1 MRKTKII
8 CTIGPATS
16 SEKMLNDMYD
26 AGMNAVRL
34 NMTHGTH
41 ESHLE
46 IINLVKKLNKTVKH
60 PVPVILDTQGP
71 EVRTGNL
78 DSDMQLSK
86 GQVITISVR
95 AGDVEESSIHI
106 DYKDLINAVN
116 EGDKITV
123 DNGLINLKVLKKNRG
138 KLKCRVLDGGTLKS
152 KRHVNLPGIRIN
164 LPAIT
169 PKDKQ
174 DIDFGV
180 KNGIDYIALSF
191 VRKAKDVLQLKKY
204 LGKNADKIKIISK
217 IEDQEGVKNIKKII
231 EVSDAVMV
239 ARGDLGIEISIEE
252 LPNVQRNIVRL
263 CQEMGKRV
271 IVATHM
277 LESMIENPIPTRAEV
292 TDVANAIYEEADALM
307 LSGETSIGKYPV
319 SSIRHIHKIAKAS
332 EKQPGLNFRK
342 NLNKTDEKQHIG
354 ATAVGLAEAISS
366 RAVVVI
372 TKRGIMAQYVTNRR
386 PIKTYAYAFTEDKT
400 VRRQLSLNRG
410 LVAHPIIFAKDPE
423 VTIKK
428 ALDILK
434 EKEGFKS
441 GERVVVVSD
450 IITKTDSDSI
460 QIRTIH

>member
-16 SEKMLNDMYD
+16 SEKMLNQLYK

-41 ESHLE
+41 ESHLD
-46 IINLVKKLNKTVKH
+46 IINLVKKLNKTVRY
-60 PVPVILDTQGP
+60 PVPIILDTQGP

-78 DSDMQLSK
+78 ESDMQLSK

-95 AGDVEESSIHI
+95 AGDVEESSIQI
-106 DYKDLINAVN
+106 NYKDLINAVN

-123 DNGLINLKVLKKNRG
+123 DNGLINLKVLKKNKG
-138 KLKCRVLDGGTLKS
+138 QLKCKVLDGGTLKS
-152 KRHVNLPGIRIN
+152 KRHVNLPGIKVN

-169 PKDKQ
+169 HKDEL
-174 DIDFGV
+174 DVRFGI

-191 VRKAKDVLQLKKY
+191 VREAKDVLKLKKL

-217 IEDQEGVKNIKKII
+217 IEDQEGVKNIEEII
-231 EVSDAVMV
+231 EASDAIMV
-239 ARGDLGIEISIEE
+239 ARGDLGIEINIEE

-263 CQEMGKRV
+263 CQEKGKRV

-319 SSIRHIHKIAKAS
+319 SCIRHLHKISSAS

-342 NLNKTDEKQHIG
+342 NLLKTNEKQHIG
-354 ATAVGLAEAISS
+354 ATAVGLAEAINSK
-366 RAVVVI
+366 AVVVI

-386 PIKTYAYAFTEDKT
+386 PIKTFAYAFTQDKR
-400 VRRQLSLNRG
+400 VRRQLALNRA
-410 LVAHPIIFAKDPE
+410 LASHLIKFNKDPE
-423 VTIKK
+423 LTIKN
-428 ALDILK
+428 ALEILK
-434 EKEGFKS
+434 KREGFKS
-441 GERVVVVSD
+441 GDRVVVVSD
-450 IITKTDSDSI
+450 IITKADSDAI
-460 QIRTIH
+460 QIRAIH

>member
-8 CTIGPATS
+8 CTIGPATD
-16 SEKMLNDMYD
+16 SEKMLSEMYN

-41 ESHLE
+41 DSHLK
-46 IINLVKKLNKTVKH
+46 IIKLVKKLNKTVKY

-106 DYKDLINAVN
+106 DYKDLIKAVN

-169 PKDKQ
+169 PKDKL

-180 KNGIDYIALSF
+180 NNGVDYIALSF

-217 IEDQEGVKNIKKII
+217 IED
-231 EVSDAVMV
+231 
-239 ARGDLGIEISIEE
+239 
-252 LPNVQRNIVRL
+252 
-263 CQEMGKRV
+263 
-271 IVATHM
+271 
-277 LESMIENPIPTRAEV
+277 
-292 TDVANAIYEEADALM
+292 
-307 LSGETSIGKYPV
+307 
-319 SSIRHIHKIAKAS
+319 
-332 EKQPGLNFRK
+332 
-342 NLNKTDEKQHIG
+342 
-354 ATAVGLAEAISS
+354 
-366 RAVVVI
+366 
-372 TKRGIMAQYVTNRR
+372 
-386 PIKTYAYAFTEDKT
+386 
-400 VRRQLSLNRG
+400 
-410 LVAHPIIFAKDPE
+410 
-423 VTIKK
+423 
-428 ALDILK
+428 
-434 EKEGFKS
+434 
-441 GERVVVVSD
+441 
-450 IITKTDSDSI
+450 
-460 QIRTIH
+460 

>member
-16 SEKMLNDMYD
+16 SEEMLNAMYE

-46 IINLVKKLNKTVKH
+46 IINLVKTLNKKAKH
-60 PVPVILDTQGP
+60 PVPIILDTQGP

-78 DSDMQLSK
+78 ESDMQLSK
-86 GQVITISVR
+86 GEIITISVR

-106 DYKDLINAVN
+106 DYKDLVKAVN

-123 DNGLINLKVLKKNRG
+123 DNGLINLKVLKKNKG
-138 KLKCRVLDGGTLKS
+138 QLKCKVLDGGTLKS

-169 PKDKQ
+169 KKDEA
-174 DIDFGV
+174 DIRFGV
-180 KNGIDYIALSF
+180 KNGVDYIALSF
-191 VRKAKDVLQLKKY
+191 VRKAKDVLQLKNF

-217 IEDQEGVKNIKKII
+217 IEDQEGVRNIEKII
-231 EVSDAVMV
+231 DVSDAIMV
-239 ARGDLGIEISIEE
+239 ARGDLGIEINIEE

-263 CQEMGKRV
+263 CQEKGKRV

-277 LESMIENPIPTRAEV
+277 LESMIEHPIPTRAEV

-319 SSIRHIHKIAKAS
+319 SSIKHIHKIAKAS

-342 NLNKTDEKQHIG
+342 NLIKSDEKQHIG
-354 ATAVGLAEAISS
+354 ATAVGLAEAIGS
-366 RAVVVI
+366 RGVVVI

-386 PIKTYAYAFTEDKT
+386 PVRTFAYAFTQDRM

-410 LVAHPIIFAKDPE
+410 LFPYLIKFSKDPE
-423 VTIKK
+423 ITINK

-434 EKEGFKS
+434 TNQGFKP

-450 IITKTDSDSI
+450 IITKTDSDAI
-460 QIRTIH
+460 QIRTIT